1 MFIGALITLFA
12 MTFHPKVT
20 ILGFAIATILST
32 FAFLSLAFARLFLRR
47 SIGRMR
53 TAMSSI
59 IDVRVF
65 SFPIDQVVDGSY

>member
-1 MFIGALITLFA
+1 MFVGTICTLLA

-20 ILGFAIATILST
+20 IPLTL
-32 FAFLSLAFARLFLRR
+32 AFLSLAFARLFLRR
-47 SIGRMR
+47 GIGRMR

-65 SFPIDQVVDGSY
+65 SFPVDQIVDGSY

>member
-1 MFIGALITLFA
+1 MFVGTIRTFLA

-20 ILGFAIATILST
+20 VSLT
-32 FAFLSLAFARLFLRR
+32 FAFFSLAFARLLLRR
-47 SIGRMR
+47 GISRMR

-65 SFPIDQVVDGSY
+65 SFPIDQVVDGSD